1 MNVCRTLGLLIAA
14 LILTGCAS
22 IHPAVEN
29 TAGPIATSG
38 YVAGG
43 FTRNKGNGF
52 AFLVRSLDSD
62 KEYGMSLGEDSAMP
76 SEVDN
81 QVVAIAL
88 PPGRYAITQWVAY
101 ATLTKEKIKTSPVTN
116 EHLSTPFTV
125 KAGAVLY
132 LGDFSIL
139 TTRTYSYPTTYTNWS
154 IKPQPIT
161 TAQARRKFYA
171 AYPKFDLLTVD
182 CQLCLERFISPVSLP
197 GRSATP
203 Q

>member
-1 MNVCRTLGLLIAA
+1 MNLHRYFGLLLGA
-14 LILTGCAS
+14 LVLSGCAS

-29 TAGPIATSG
+29 TAEPVATSG
-38 YVAGG
+38 YVSGG

-52 AFLVRSLDSD
+52 AFIVRSLDSD

-76 SEVDN
+76 SEVSN

-88 PPGRYAITQWVAY
+88 PPGRYSITQWVAY
-101 ATLTKEKIKTSPVTN
+101 ATLTKEKMKTSPVTN

-125 KAGAVLY
+125 KAGGVVY

-154 IKPQPIT
+154 IRPQPLT
-161 TAQARRKFYA
+161 TAQARRKFFA

-182 CQLCLERFISPVSLP
+182 CHLCLERFTNPAGLP
-197 GRSATP
+197 ANNTTP